1 MWLGFFSYLILS
13 ITSVIPS
20 TVFFNFG
27 LLRELPRPK
36 GLWLSFR
43 HFVRYTVTPPD
54 INDSTHN
61 TNVTI
66 IRLLTSNFTRQMC

>member
-1 MWLGFFSYLILS
+1 MWLGFFSYLFLP

-27 LLRELPRPK
+27 LSRN
-36 GLWLSFR
+36 
-43 HFVRYTVTPPD
+43 VRYTVTPPD